1 MLREG
6 FRGKAL
12 GCSIEGVG
20 FTVYGLVVREGFR
33 GKALGCSIEGVGF
46 TVYGL
51 GFGS

>member
-1 MLREG
+1 
-6 FRGKAL
+6 
-12 GCSIEGVG
+12 VG
-20 FTVYGLVVREGFR
+20 FTVYGLVLREGFR